1 MSVKL
6 LNLES
11 NIGDIGDK
19 FPLAKRNLKASKLHF
34 NFFTENRPRLDNINI
49 IVSSHLLVTRH
60 TSLRSFLH
68 SVIYRS
74 IRVCHSLSLSFVHP
88 RLFLLSLS
96 ALTQV
101 CNSLPLSPFAIIVHG
116 VDGH

>member
-49 IVSSHLLVTRH
+49 IVSSHLLVTLAFDRFF
-60 TSLRSFLH
+60 TRLYTGLFAYATL
-68 SVIYRS
+68 
-74 IRVCHSLSLSFVHP
+74 SLSLLSILACSFS
-88 RLFLLSLS
+88 LSL
-96 ALTQV
+96 L
-101 CNSLPLSPFAIIVHG
+101 
-116 VDGH
+116 

>member
-49 IVSSHLLVTRH
+49 IVSSHLLVTLAFDRFF
-60 TSLRSFLH
+60 TRLYTEYATLFFSLLSILACSF
-68 SVIYRS
+68 
-74 IRVCHSLSLSFVHP
+74 SLSL
-88 RLFLLSLS
+88 L
-96 ALTQV
+96 
-101 CNSLPLSPFAIIVHG
+101 
-116 VDGH
+116 